1 MMFEV
6 TNKPTSLQRCTAQN
20 CSTNESPEWDVAM
33 TNVSG
38 SSPAEL
44 NTYGPFFPKNCKGL
58 EQPSSRES
66 SSPHPQHLHHKGVEP
81 SLPNQPFF
89 SLSLCLFFLSY
100 TSLYLSVYLLH
111 PPTPSTYN
119 GLLVNPECI
128 KDEKGAAVRFE
139 HWHRTQPPCI
149 LACTS
154 AVSKCSHF
162 WPRLFTLHLWRSL
175 TQHKV
180 NSLCHVGL
188 LSTLLTD
195 WNYSKC

>member
-1 MMFEV
+1 MRVLSEMLPWLMFQAV
-6 TNKPTSLQRCTAQN
+6 LLQNWTH
-20 CSTNESPEWDVAM
+20 TDHFSPRTVRDW
-33 TNVSG
+33 N
-38 SSPAEL
+38 
-44 NTYGPFFPKNCKGL
+44 
-58 EQPSSRES
+58 
-66 SSPHPQHLHHKGVEP
+66 
-81 SLPNQPFF
+81 SLPQEKVQAHTHSTFITRVSSLHFRINLFF
-89 SLSLCLFFLSY
+89 LSLSLSLFFLSY
-100 TSLYLSVYLLH
+100 ASLYLSVYLLH

-162 WPRLFTLHLWRSL
+162 WPRLFTLHLWRSI

-180 NSLCHVGL
+180 NSICHVGS